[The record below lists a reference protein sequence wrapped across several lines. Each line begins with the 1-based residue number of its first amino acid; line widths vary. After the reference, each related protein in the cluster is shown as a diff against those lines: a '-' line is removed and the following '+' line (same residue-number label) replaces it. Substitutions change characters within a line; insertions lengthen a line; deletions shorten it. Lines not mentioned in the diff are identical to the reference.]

1 MNSRTIRQ
9 EYLEKLNIVVE
20 YINNNLDKKIT
31 ISKLSRLSN
40 ISQFHFHRIIK
51 SLLGEPVGNYITR
64 TKVETAS
71 VLIRY
76 TNLEINEIAF
86 KVGYENASS
95 LNRVF
100 KKYYNISPTEYRNN
114 KAIKLSPIVKKT
126 NSIILQEPKI
136 ITIPDKNVIYL
147 QNVGVY
153 EKESITNIWNKL
165 SSFVEKNN
173 LFYNG
178 IENFGISYDDPSV
191 TAPDKC
197 RYEACFT
204 LNIPISPNGEI
215 GIKKIKGGKFAVF
228 TYKGSYTDWE
238 AVYDYIFDCWLVNSN
253 YNLRN
258 LPIME
263 KYLTLNNNSELNI
276 EIFLPITKF
285 L

>member
-1 MNSRTIRQ
+1 M
-9 EYLEKLNIVVE
+9 
-20 YINNNLDKKIT
+20 
-31 ISKLSRLSN
+31 
-40 ISQFHFHRIIK
+40 
-51 SLLGEPVGNYITR
+51 GEPIGNYITR

-114 KAIKLSPIVKKT
+114 KELKLSQIVKET
-126 NSIILQEPKI
+126 NSIILPEPKI
-136 ITIPDKNVIYL
+136 ITLSDKNVVYL

-153 EKESITNIWNKL
+153 EKDSISFVWNKL
-165 SSFVEKNN
+165 INYVEKNN

-204 LNIPISPNGEI
+204 INKTISPNGEI
-215 GIKKIKGGKFAVF
+215 GIKELKGGRFALF
-228 TYKGSYTDWE
+228 SYKGSYKNWE
-238 AVYDYIFDCWLVNSN
+238 AVYDYIFDRWLLNSS

-258 LPIME
+258 VPIME
-263 KYLTLNNNSELNI
+263 KYFYRLQNYYSLYLIYDLSKHS
-276 EIFLPITKF
+276 F
-285 L
+285 